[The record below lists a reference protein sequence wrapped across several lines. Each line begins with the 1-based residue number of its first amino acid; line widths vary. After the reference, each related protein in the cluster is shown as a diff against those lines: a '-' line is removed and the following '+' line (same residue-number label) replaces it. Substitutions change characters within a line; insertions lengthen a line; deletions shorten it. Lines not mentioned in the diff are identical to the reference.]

1 MDNAFLEAD
10 LLADNQSNVVEDP
23 NEFFDHDIVDLQTKK
38 SPPHIDYVNTSES

>member
-23 NEFFDHDIVDLQTKK
+23 NEFFDHK
-38 SPPHIDYVNTSES
+38 SPVPQIDYVNTSES